1 MCSYSNTVFVFSPTF
16 VGPPLAVVSKAG
28 SLIVLAL
35 DSFLKVVWGVHSG
48 VFLQPACPHGQ
59 LQVEGTTAGVAQTAL
74 LAVVERVT
82 VVDRLDVATADVAL
96 RVLQERRLQ
105 VSRRTGW
112 GREVIK

>member
-1 MCSYSNTVFVFSPTF
+1 M
-16 VGPPLAVVSKAG
+16 GPPLAVVSKAG

-35 DSFLKVVWGVHSG
+35 DSFPKLVWGVHSG
-48 VFLQPACPHGQ
+48 VFLQPACPPGQ
-59 LQVEGTTAGVAQTAL
+59 FPVEGTTASVAQTAL

-82 VVDRLDVATADVAL
+82 AADRLDVATADVAL

-112 GREVIK
+112 GRGVIK